1 MFFKFLVLILLPMT
15 ALAMDLDLSY
25 ESSSEPFYQSN
36 YQASAPHGSIV
47 LAEAR
52 ETRMLKERRKK
63 REQAVMPVVV
73 DEAKSE
79 NSVIPAI
86 LGCGLLGLSLYGD
99 SSAWKAGSAMACG
112 FGLTYRFN

>member
-1 MFFKFLVLILLPMT
+1 MFYKFLVLLLLPMT
-15 ALAMDLDLSY
+15 TLAMDLDLSY
-25 ESSSEPFYQSN
+25 ELSSEPFYQSSH
-36 YQASAPHGSIV
+36 QASAYHGAIV

-52 ETRMLKERRKK
+52 ETRMIKERRKK
-63 REQAVMPVVV
+63 REQTVMPVVV
-73 DEAKSE
+73 KERKSE

-86 LGCGLLGLSLYGD
+86 LGCGLLGLSMYGD

>member
-1 MFFKFLVLILLPMT
+1 MFKFLVLLLLPMS

-25 ESSSEPFYQSN
+25 D
-36 YQASAPHGSIV
+36 ASADNMYEAAFQGDSFQGSIL

-52 ETRMLKERRKK
+52 ESRMIKERRENRQNPKK
-63 REQAVMPVVV
+63 PVVISRPNS
-73 DEAKSE
+73 D
-79 NSVIPAI
+79 NSVLPAI

-112 FGLTYRFN
+112 FGLTYTFN